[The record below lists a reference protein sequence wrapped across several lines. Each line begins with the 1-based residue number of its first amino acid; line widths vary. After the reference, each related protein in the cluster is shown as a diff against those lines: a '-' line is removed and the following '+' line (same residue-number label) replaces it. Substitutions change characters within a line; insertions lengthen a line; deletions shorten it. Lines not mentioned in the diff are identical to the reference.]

1 MNFWNEREELTH
13 LRERYKLDKAQWRSE
28 YWSLHAEWEAAVYH
42 NRRLR
47 EVLSEIVR
55 AYQAADPNLLREAV
69 ERAVGLLG
77 LTEQEEEEVE

>member
-28 YWSLHAEWEAAVYH
+28 YWSLHAEWEAVAYH

-47 EVLSEIVR
+47 EVLLEIVR
-55 AYQAADPNLLREAV
+55 AYQAADPNRLKEAV
-69 ERAVGLLG
+69 ERAVDLVGLD
-77 LTEQEEEEVE
+77 EEVA